1 MTTWT
6 SEEADLAE
14 TESMGAL
21 LARIDRYIEV
31 RFAPQDEAL
40 EAAVR
45 ESRRAGLP
53 EIQVSP
59 NEAKLLQLL
68 AEMVGAGR
76 ILEVGTLGGY
86 SAIHFG
92 RALPED
98 GTLVSLEID
107 ERHAEVARK
116 NVERAGLSGK
126 VEIRVGD
133 ARELLARIAESGEG
147 PFDVV
152 FIDADKEGYPEYL
165 EWAMRLTRPGS
176 LILGDNTVRGGSILD
191 PRDDSARATNEF
203 NERIAGDPR
212 LSAILL
218 PILRERIDGL
228 TIARVR
234 EG

>member
-1 MTTWT
+1 M
-6 SEEADLAE
+6 AE
-14 TESMGAL
+14 TGNLGAL
-21 LARIDRYIEV
+21 LARLDDYIEG

-40 EAAVR
+40 EAALR

-53 EIQVSP
+53 RIQVSP

-68 AEMVGAGR
+68 AEMVGARR

-98 GTLVSLEID
+98 GTLISLEID

-116 NVERAGLSGK
+116 NVERAGLSSK

-133 ARELLARIAESGEG
+133 ARDLLARITENAEG

-152 FIDADKEGYPEYL
+152 FIDADKGGYPEYL
-165 EWAMRLTRPGS
+165 EWALKLTRPGS
-176 LILGDNTVRGGSILD
+176 LILGDNTIRGGSILD
-191 PRDDSARATNEF
+191 PRDDSARATSEF

-212 LSAILL
+212 LSAVLL

-228 TIARVR
+228 TITRVR

>member
-1 MTTWT
+1 V
-6 SEEADLAE
+6 AK
-14 TESMGAL
+14 TENMGAL
-21 LARIDRYIEV
+21 LARIDHYIEE

-45 ESRRAGLP
+45 ESRRTGLP

-68 AEMVGAGR
+68 AEVVGARR

-107 ERHAEVARK
+107 ERHAEVARE
-116 NVERAGLSGK
+116 NVERAGLSDK

-165 EWAMRLTRPGS
+165 EWAMGLTRPGS

-191 PRDDSARATNEF
+191 PQDNSARATNEF

-212 LSAILL
+212 LSAIVL

>member
-1 MTTWT
+1 
-6 SEEADLAE
+6 LAE
-14 TESMGAL
+14 TGNLGAL
-21 LARIDRYIEV
+21 LARIDDYIEE

-40 EAAVR
+40 EAALR
-45 ESRRAGLP
+45 EARRAGLP
-53 EIQVSP
+53 QIQVSP

-68 AEMVGAGR
+68 AEMVGARR

-98 GTLVSLEID
+98 GTLISLEID

-116 NVERAGLSGK
+116 NVERAGLSSK

-133 ARELLARIAESGEG
+133 ARELLARITENAEG

-165 EWAMRLTRPGS
+165 EWTLKLTRHGS
-176 LILGDNTVRGGSILD
+176 LILGDNTIRGGSILD
-191 PRDDSARATNEF
+191 PRDDSARATSEF

>member
-1 MTTWT
+1 
-6 SEEADLAE
+6 
-14 TESMGAL
+14 MGAL
-21 LARIDRYIEV
+21 LARIDDYIEE

-59 NEAKLLQLL
+59 NEAKLLQLF
-68 AEMVGAGR
+68 AEMVGARR

-92 RALPED
+92 RALPE
-98 GTLVSLEID
+98 GGELISLEID
-107 ERHAEVARK
+107 ERHAGVARE
-116 NVERAGLSGK
+116 NVERAGLSER

-133 ARELLARIAESGEG
+133 ARELLAQIAENGEG

-165 EWAMRLTRPGS
+165 EWALRLTRPGS
-176 LILGDNTVRGGSILD
+176 LILGDNTIRGGSVLD
-191 PRDDSARATNEF
+191 PEDASARATGEF
-203 NERIAGDPR
+203 NEKIAQDPR

-228 TIARVR
+228 TIAIVR

>member
-1 MTTWT
+1 V
-6 SEEADLAE
+6 AK
-14 TESMGAL
+14 TENMGAL
-21 LARIDRYIEV
+21 LARIDHYIEE

-45 ESRRAGLP
+45 ESRRTGLP

-68 AEMVGAGR
+68 AEVVGARR

-107 ERHAEVARK
+107 ERHAEVARE
-116 NVERAGLSGK
+116 NVERAGLSDK

-165 EWAMRLTRPGS
+165 EWAMGLTRPGS

-191 PRDDSARATNEF
+191 PQDNSARATNEF
-203 NERIAGDPR
+203 NERIAADPR

>member
-1 MTTWT
+1 VP
-6 SEEADLAE
+6 E
-14 TESMGAL
+14 TEGMGAL
-21 LARIDRYIEV
+21 LARIDDYIEE

-40 EAAVR
+40 EVAVR

-59 NEAKLLQLL
+59 NEARLLQLL
-68 AEMVGAGR
+68 AEMVGARR

-92 RALPED
+92 RALPQGGE
-98 GTLVSLEID
+98 LISLEID
-107 ERHAEVARK
+107 ERHAEVARE
-116 NVERAGLSGK
+116 NVERAGLSER

-133 ARELLARIAESGEG
+133 ARELLAQIAENDEG

-165 EWAMRLTRPGS
+165 EWALRLTRPGS
-176 LILGDNTVRGGSILD
+176 LILGDNTIRGGSVLD
-191 PRDDSARATNEF
+191 PEDASARATGEF
-203 NERIAGDPR
+203 NERIARDPR

-228 TIARVR
+228 TIALVR

>member
-1 MTTWT
+1 MIWT
-6 SEEADLAE
+6 LEEEAYVAE
-14 TESMGAL
+14 TENMGAL
-21 LARIDRYIEV
+21 LARIDGYIEE

-68 AEMVGAGR
+68 AEMVGAR
-76 ILEVGTLGGY
+76 RVLEVGTLGGY

-98 GTLVSLEID
+98 GTLISLEID
-107 ERHAEVARK
+107 GRHAEVARE
-116 NVERAGLSGK
+116 NVERAGLSDK

-133 ARELLARIAESGEG
+133 ARELLARIAQDDEG

-152 FIDADKEGYPEYL
+152 FIDADKDGYPEYL
-165 EWAMRLTRPGS
+165 EWALKLTRPGS
-176 LILGDNTVRGGSILD
+176 LILGDNTVRGGSVLD
-191 PRDDSARATNEF
+191 PRDESARATSEF
-203 NERIAGDPR
+203 NERIAGDPG

-218 PILRERIDGL
+218 PILRERVDGL

>member
-1 MTTWT
+1 M
-6 SEEADLAE
+6 AE
-14 TESMGAL
+14 TGNLGAL
-21 LARIDRYIEV
+21 LARIDDYIEEE
-31 RFAPQDEAL
+31 FAPQDEAL
-40 EAAVR
+40 DAALR

-53 EIQVSP
+53 QIQVSP

-68 AEMVGAGR
+68 AEMVGARR

-98 GTLVSLEID
+98 GTLISLEID

-116 NVERAGLSGK
+116 NVERAGLSSK
-126 VEIRVGD
+126 IEIRVGD
-133 ARELLARIAESGEG
+133 ARELLARVTENAEG

-165 EWAMRLTRPGS
+165 ELALKLTRPGS
-176 LILGDNTVRGGSILD
+176 LILGDNTIRGGSILD
-191 PRDDSARATNEF
+191 PRDDSARATSEF

>member
-1 MTTWT
+1 
-6 SEEADLAE
+6 
-14 TESMGAL
+14 MGAL
-21 LARIDRYIEV
+21 LARIDDYIEE

-59 NEAKLLQLL
+59 NEARLLQLL
-68 AEMVGAGR
+68 AEMVGARR

-92 RALPED
+92 RALPQGGE
-98 GTLVSLEID
+98 LISLEID
-107 ERHAEVARK
+107 ERHAEVARE
-116 NVERAGLSGK
+116 NVERAGLSER

-133 ARELLARIAESGEG
+133 ARELLAQKAENDEG

-165 EWAMRLTRPGS
+165 EWALRLTRPGS
-176 LILGDNTVRGGSILD
+176 LILGDNTIRGGSVLD
-191 PRDDSARATNEF
+191 PEDASARATGEF
-203 NERIAGDPR
+203 NEKIARDPR

-228 TIARVR
+228 TIALVR

>member
-1 MTTWT
+1 M
-6 SEEADLAE
+6 AE
-14 TESMGAL
+14 TGNLGAL
-21 LARIDRYIEV
+21 LARIDDYIEE

-40 EAAVR
+40 EAALR

-53 EIQVSP
+53 RIQVSP

-68 AEMVGAGR
+68 AEMVGARR

-98 GTLVSLEID
+98 GTLISLEID

-116 NVERAGLSGK
+116 NVERAGLSSK
-126 VEIRVGD
+126 VEIQVGD
-133 ARELLARIAESGEG
+133 ARELLARITENAEG

-165 EWAMRLTRPGS
+165 EWAFKLTRPGS
-176 LILGDNTVRGGSILD
+176 LILGDNTIRGGSILD
-191 PRDDSARATNEF
+191 PRDDSARATSEF